1 MGTVYR
7 VYDAETGL
15 EVALKTLN
23 GLSPR
28 NRQWIKGEF
37 RSLSALVH
45 PNLVQL
51 YELVI
56 DDTHAFFTM
65 ELVRGVDFSKF
76 VRGSAAAADG
86 ISRPLRESARQL
98 AHALA
103 ACHSADKLHRDVKPS
118 NVLVTD
124 AGRVVLLDFGLVAP
138 MHEVMEPQQD
148 GTMVGTPG
156 YVAPEQAWGQP
167 LTAAADWYGFG
178 ATLYE
183 AATGRLP
190 ISGRYAIL
198 PIEGRRPVPPRQ
210 LRADL
215 APDLDD
221 LIVRLLSPKAEDR
234 PPQTE
239 ILNVLGGGS
248 LRGVVSIPPS
258 DRSRSTAPF
267 VNRTE
272 QLAALDASWRRARA
286 GETVVVCV
294 QGPSGIGKTEVVRRF
309 LQRSEVASAAWV
321 LRGRCHPEETVSFN
335 ALDGA
340 LDDLASA
347 FQQLDPSPL
356 ASLTTDEADALI
368 RLFPILASSAAD
380 AAPPADVSSAASPQ
394 EIRHRALAALRRVL
408 ASIAAL
414 RTPLIW
420 LDDLQ
425 WGDTDSGALLRDL
438 LSTSSGL
445 PLLLVASYR
454 DNDIAIGHALEVLQ
468 RDPSVLGG
476 DRAQRLALLP
486 LSERDSYALIQ
497 ELVFPAPGQSPSR
510 LAELCKEAAGL
521 PFLLREVAS
530 YLHGGGDSTLGA
542 VQVSDMLEHRM
553 SQLSREALDIVEIVS
568 IAGSPIEHRTV
579 LEAGGLG
586 AASVPLFAMLE
597 RLALLRTTAGATRT
611 TEVYHHRIRE
621 HALLRMDET
630 KIRERHAAIANA
642 LLNEANPNLQRIVE
656 HYERA
661 GSIEAVRRYVIPA
674 ARQAQD
680 GYAFDR
686 AVVLYRKAIEV
697 GAGDLD
703 RPELH
708 TQLGH
713 ALANAGQARAAGE
726 SYERATSILAGRP
739 EPELDRVLALR
750 RAAAE
755 QYLQSGHDRPAI
767 QALREVLATHAVR
780 MPGTRGEALALGV
793 VLRVRLLFRQLDV
806 PPRDAADVPPELLER
821 FDVTWAVGVR
831 LAMVNHAQVSYFAAR
846 CLDIALETRE
856 PARLALALSWEA
868 SALSMLGP
876 VFAARVQ
883 HMLALARQMVE
894 SSGPY
899 ERAMVAALT
908 AATEWL
914 GGRFRSALELDD
926 TASELLAR
934 ARHEF
939 HWERALFDT
948 WSLSALALL
957 GEYRELSA
965 RIRTALEEAERRDD
979 RYLARNCYLG
989 EPTLAWLAQDRPD
1002 WALEK
1007 ANQAIAW
1014 SPPEYT
1020 TQHYH
1025 HYLALAFALLY
1036 KGDAAA
1042 AFTLSDEVW
1051 PHLRNNL
1058 FLTLATVREELVH
1071 LRGSIALAL
1080 AESITHGLVGGA
1092 GQTSA
1097 SLLRR
1102 VRHDATSLRRARTPL
1117 GAAWSELLLAGVDN
1131 VEGRRTASVKRLARA
1146 VNLLQRCQLA
1156 GYEHA
1161 ARFWLGR
1168 LTRGSDGA
1176 ELEQRSIGWFASQGV
1191 CAPER
1196 FMRMLAPGF
1205 AR

>member
-1 MGTVYR
+1 VSS
-7 VYDAETGL
+7 
-15 EVALKTLN
+15 VA
-23 GLSPR
+23 
-28 NRQWIKGEF
+28 WI
-37 RSLSALVH
+37 
-45 PNLVQL
+45 
-51 YELVI
+51 
-56 DDTHAFFTM
+56 
-65 ELVRGVDFSKF
+65 
-76 VRGSAAAADG
+76 
-86 ISRPLRESARQL
+86 
-98 AHALA
+98 
-103 ACHSADKLHRDVKPS
+103 
-118 NVLVTD
+118 
-124 AGRVVLLDFGLVAP
+124 
-138 MHEVMEPQQD
+138 
-148 GTMVGTPG
+148 
-156 YVAPEQAWGQP
+156 
-167 LTAAADWYGFG
+167 
-178 ATLYE
+178 
-183 AATGRLP
+183 
-190 ISGRYAIL
+190 
-198 PIEGRRPVPPRQ
+198 
-210 LRADL
+210 
-215 APDLDD
+215 
-221 LIVRLLSPKAEDR
+221 
-234 PPQTE
+234 
-239 ILNVLGGGS
+239 
-248 LRGVVSIPPS
+248 
-258 DRSRSTAPF
+258 
-267 VNRTE
+267 
-272 QLAALDASWRRARA
+272 
-286 GETVVVCV
+286 
-294 QGPSGIGKTEVVRRF
+294 
-309 LQRSEVASAAWV
+309 

-340 LDDLASA
+340 LDDLAA
-347 FQQLDPSPL
+347 TFQHFEQSPL
-356 ASLTTDEADALI
+356 ASLTTDEANALV
-368 RLFPILASSAAD
+368 RLFPILASSTAD
-380 AAPPADVSSAASPQ
+380 AAATDVSSAASRH
-394 EIRHRALAALRRVL
+394 EIRHRALTALRCVL
-408 ASIAAL
+408 ATISKQ

-425 WGDTDSGALLRDL
+425 WGDADSGALLRDL
-438 LSTSSGL
+438 LSTGSGL

-454 DNDIAIGHALEVLQ
+454 DSDVALGHALEVLQ

-476 DRAQRLALLP
+476 GRAQKLSLLP
-486 LSERDSYALIQ
+486 LSEHDSHALLQ
-497 ELVFPAPGQSPSR
+497 ELVQAAPGQSPSR

-530 YLHGGGDSTLGA
+530 YLHDGGDSTLGA
-542 VQVSDMLEHRM
+542 IQVSDMLEHRM
-553 SQLSREALDIVEIVS
+553 SQLCREALDIVEIVS
-568 IAGSPIEHRTV
+568 IAGSPIEHRTA
-579 LEAGGLG
+579 LEAAGLE
-586 AASVPLFAMLE
+586 ASSVPLFVMLE
-597 RLALLRTTAGATRT
+597 RLALLRTTAGAPRA

-621 HALLRMDET
+621 HVLLRLDEA

-642 LLNEANPNLQRIVE
+642 LLNEANPNLHRIVE

-661 GSIEAVRRYVIPA
+661 GAIKALRRYVIPA

-686 AVVLYRKAIEV
+686 AAVLYKKAIEV

-703 RPELH
+703 QPELY

-726 SYERATSILAGRP
+726 SYERATSMLVERP
-739 EPELDRVLALR
+739 DPERVRILALR

-767 QALREVLATHAVR
+767 QALREVLATHDVR
-780 MPGTRGEALALGV
+780 MPGTRGEAIALGV

-806 PPRDAADVPPELLER
+806 PPRDTADVPAELLER

-856 PARLALALSWEA
+856 PSRLALALSWEA

-876 VFAARVQ
+876 LFAARVR
-883 HMLALARQMVE
+883 HMLTLARRMVE
-894 SSGPY
+894 PFGPY

-914 GGRFRSALELDD
+914 AGRFRRALELDD
-926 TASELLAR
+926 TATELLGR

-965 RIRTALEEAERRDD
+965 RVRAALDEAERRDD

-1002 WALEK
+1002 WALER

-1014 SPPEYT
+1014 SPSEYT

-1042 AFTLSDEVW
+1042 AFTLSLEVW
-1051 PHLRNNL
+1051 PHLRSNL

-1080 AESITHGLVGGA
+1080 AESTADGSVGHS

-1097 SLLRR
+1097 TLLRR
-1102 VRHDATSLRRARTPL
+1102 VRRDAATLRRARTAL
-1117 GAAWSELLLAGVDN
+1117 GTAWSELLMAGVDN
-1131 VEGRRTASVKRLARA
+1131 LEGRQAACLRRLARA
-1146 VNLLQRCQLA
+1146 VELLQRCQLA

-1161 ARFWLGR
+1161 ARFCLGR
-1168 LTRGSDGA
+1168 LTRGAQGA
-1176 ELEQRSIGWFASQGV
+1176 ALEKRSLSWYTSPGV

-1196 FMRMLAPGF
+1196 FIRMLAPGL